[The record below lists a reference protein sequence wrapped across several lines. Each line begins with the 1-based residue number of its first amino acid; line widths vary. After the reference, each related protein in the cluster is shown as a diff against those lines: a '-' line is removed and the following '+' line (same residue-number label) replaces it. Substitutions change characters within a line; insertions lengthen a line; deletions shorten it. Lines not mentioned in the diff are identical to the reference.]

1 MPSREKEPGAAGHT
15 GRTLSVAQAWGVSRA
30 CLGPAAAGEVSAST
44 ISTRRPGSPA
54 VLAPAPPPVGGSA
67 EEGRGPQA
75 VPVSLPLPSGDSD
88 SRQALGGL
96 SFRPKD
102 SCTRP
107 DPFSEPQSPH
117 LCNGLV
123 VLIPSG
129 PFYTLR

>member
-1 MPSREKEPGAAGHT
+1 M
-15 GRTLSVAQAWGVSRA
+15 
-30 CLGPAAAGEVSAST
+30 
-44 ISTRRPGSPA
+44 
-54 VLAPAPPPVGGSA
+54 
-67 EEGRGPQA
+67 

-88 SRQALGGL
+88 SPQAFGGL

-129 PFYTLR
+129 PFFDSPEARRAGVIYFLLRGRPVSLISPGPGGWLGALLGKLYSG